1 MDIEVPRK
9 LHRKVGFN
17 LYPALPERRVVTFRN
32 LSPTSKKLLIK
43 KLGKSAALRYKSV
56 KLMSTLFKKKRYKIH
71 YLLLKQALQLGYK
84 LTKVH
89 RAMSFTQERFSQDFL
104 NFMTGRRKNA
114 KSKLE
119 ERQCKVVF

>member
-43 KLGKSAALRYKSV
+43 KLGKSTALRYESV

-104 NFMTGRRKNA
+104 NFMTG
-114 KSKLE
+114 
-119 ERQCKVVF
+119 

>member
-1 MDIEVPRK
+1 
-9 LHRKVGFN
+9 
-17 LYPALPERRVVTFRN
+17 
-32 LSPTSKKLLIK
+32 
-43 KLGKSAALRYKSV
+43 
-56 KLMSTLFKKKRYKIH
+56 MSTLFKKKRYKIH

-119 ERQCKVVF
+119 ERQCKVVFWYFVKFFSHFNLISLFIE